1 VTSRRLFFHQLYATG
16 TMSIPSPVA
25 TPGEFADYIKS
36 LDLSSAIA
44 AFAHCQNRPQ
54 ASPNGRF
61 DDVSAALWCDRMD
74 ALVVSD
80 HSSFNIT
87 NVMNDD

>member
-1 VTSRRLFFHQLYATG
+1 
-16 TMSIPSPVA
+16 MSIPSPVA
-25 TPGEFADYIKS
+25 TPGEFVDYIKS
-36 LDLSSAIA
+36 LELSSAIA
-44 AFAHCQNRPQ
+44 AFTHCQNRPQ

-61 DDVSAALWCDRMD
+61 NDVSVALWCDWMD

-80 HSSFNIT
+80 HSSFNII